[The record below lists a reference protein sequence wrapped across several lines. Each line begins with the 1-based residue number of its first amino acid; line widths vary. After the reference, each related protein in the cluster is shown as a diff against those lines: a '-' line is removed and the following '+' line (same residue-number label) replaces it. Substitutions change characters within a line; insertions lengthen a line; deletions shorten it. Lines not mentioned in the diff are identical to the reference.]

1 MVEFV
6 FKGGKVTHRVALWQ
20 SQMQVEVQY
29 MLSILLL
36 VHHYL
41 PRLGI
46 VLKVFPVH

>member
-6 FKGGKVTHRVALWQ
+6 CKGDKVTHQVALLQ
-20 SQMQVEVQY
+20 SQMQVEAQY

-36 VHHYL
+36 VRHYL
-41 PRLGI
+41 PHLGI